1 MNCANSWGPS
11 DHSGRLQRPKPE
23 GGGKHWVPP
32 PIQSRVKEQKFS
44 DDFASK
50 SNVDIR
56 EANIELWIAEK
67 GKLSQ
72 MTN

>member
-1 MNCANSWGPS
+1 MPTFGPS

-23 GGGKHWVPP
+23 GGGSTECPV
-32 PIQSRVKEQKFS
+32 QSRVKEQKFS

-56 EANIELWIAEK
+56 EANIEL
-67 GKLSQ
+67 
-72 MTN
+72 

>member
-1 MNCANSWGPS
+1 MNCANIWGPS

-23 GGGKHWVPP
+23 GGEALSAPP
-32 PIQSRVKEQKFS
+32 PVQSRVKEQKFS

-56 EANIELWIAEK
+56 EANIEL
-67 GKLSQ
+67 
-72 MTN
+72 

>member
-1 MNCANSWGPS
+1 MNCANIWSLRSLW
-11 DHSGRLQRPKPE
+11 KAPE
-23 GGGKHWVPP
+23 TKTWGGGEALSAPP
-32 PIQSRVKEQKFS
+32 PVQSRVKEQKFS

-50 SNVDIR
+50 SNVDTR

>member
-1 MNCANSWGPS
+1 MNCANIWGLS

-23 GGGKHWVPP
+23 GGGALSAPP
-32 PIQSRVKEQKFS
+32 VQSRVKEQKFS

-56 EANIELWIAEK
+56 EANIEL
-67 GKLSQ
+67 
-72 MTN
+72 